1 MMWYNKCM
9 YADENRA
16 NDVKRKV
23 RDYWGDG
30 YRANELFAYLAR
42 KDDQED
48 TKPKKIRAKSAV
60 LHRKPDPDE
69 SWRRPSWL
77 ADTLG
82 DEHTE

>member
-1 MMWYNKCM
+1 VVHRRWHDVIVPFVIVRYNKCM

-30 YRANELFAYLAR
+30 YTANELFAYLAR
-42 KDDQED
+42 KDDEED
-48 TKPKKIRAKSAV
+48 TKPKKVRAKSAV

-69 SWRRPSWL
+69 S
-77 ADTLG
+77 
-82 DEHTE
+82 